1 MAESVT
7 TPVSAAMPAPTPP
20 TKIWQYL
27 ILYPTLALSIGGSIP
42 TVWHELKAIRLGV
55 ARSELQLAQEQDRLW
70 QRNLACLQQGSSYEV
85 DGPHNIV
92 VRVTLCQSTGDT
104 LLRYH
109 VGAWE
114 PIYRWVSLPVEKVK
128 KP

>member
-7 TPVSAAMPAPTPP
+7 TAVSAATPAPAPP

-42 TVWHELKAIRLGV
+42 TVWNELKAIRLGV
-55 ARSELQLAQEQDRLW
+55 ARSELQLAQEQTRIW
-70 QRNLACLQQGSSYEV
+70 QRNLECIQQGSSYEV

-92 VRVTLCQSTGDT
+92 VRVTLCQRTGDT
-104 LLRYH
+104 LLRY
-109 VGAWE
+109 
-114 PIYRWVSLPVEKVK
+114 
-128 KP
+128 